1 MAERAIVHELANQ
14 LTVIRGAAELLRR
27 NIVLPDEL
35 SRDLRTLMEA
45 TDCAMRLVKQLNG
58 PDWV

>member
-1 MAERAIVHELANQ
+1 VAEHAIVHELANQ

-27 NIVLPDEL
+27 SVVLPDDL
-35 SRDLRTLMEA
+35 SRDLQTLVEA

-58 PDWV
+58 PSWD